1 MWKRNA
7 AIAAVALVGFAG
19 TGHAQAAS
27 IDGSWSG
34 NGKVT
39 LKNGSVEPVRCRIK
53 YEPGGG
59 RTFVIHAN
67 CSHAN
72 GIFKQSGR
80 IVQKTPNSYSGRLYS
95 DQFGVSGNIS
105 IAVRGNKQTLTAVSA
120 NGRAS
125 VSLSKR

>member
-1 MWKRNA
+1 MWKRSA
-7 AIAAVALVGFAG
+7 AIAAVALIGFAG
-19 TGHAQAAS
+19 AGHAQAAS
-27 IDGSWSG
+27 IDGTWSG
-34 NGKVT
+34 AGKVT
-39 LKNGSVEPVRCRIK
+39 LKNGSVESVRCRIR

-67 CSHAN
+67 CAHAN